1 MVAVSLHKHKWYA
14 KIKLH
19 KGEGMKKSK
28 ITDFILTA
36 GALAISAGVAL
47 LAALK
52 MIDTNTAIVF
62 VALSVACVAMS
73 LIDFESSTTSTPSK
87 KAKKRR

>member
-1 MVAVSLHKHKWYA
+1 
-14 KIKLH
+14 
-19 KGEGMKKSK
+19 MKKSK
-28 ITDFILTA
+28 LTDFILTT

-52 MIDTNTAIVF
+52 MIDVNTAIVF

-73 LIDFESSTTSTPSK
+73 LIDFETSTPASPK
-87 KAKKRR
+87 KSKKRR

>member
-1 MVAVSLHKHKWYA
+1 
-14 KIKLH
+14 
-19 KGEGMKKSK
+19 MKKSK
-28 ITDFILTA
+28 ITDFILSV
-36 GALAISAGVAL
+36 GALTISAGIAL

-52 MIDTNTAIVF
+52 MIDTSTAIVF

-73 LIDFESSTTSTPSK
+73 LIDFESPTPARK

>member
-1 MVAVSLHKHKWYA
+1 
-14 KIKLH
+14 
-19 KGEGMKKSK
+19 MKKSK

-73 LIDFESSTTSTPSK
+73 LIDFESSATSTRSK

>member
-1 MVAVSLHKHKWYA
+1 
-14 KIKLH
+14 
-19 KGEGMKKSK
+19 MKKSK

-62 VALSVACVAMS
+62 IALSVACVAMS
-73 LIDFESSTTSTPSK
+73 LIDFESPTTSTRSK

>member
-1 MVAVSLHKHKWYA
+1 MVAVSPHKHKWYA
-14 KIKLH
+14 KITVDK
-19 KGEGMKKSK
+19 EDTMKKSK
-28 ITDFILTA
+28 LTDFILTA

-52 MIDTNTAIVF
+52 MIDVNTAIVF

-73 LIDFESSTTSTPSK
+73 LIDFESSTSARAK